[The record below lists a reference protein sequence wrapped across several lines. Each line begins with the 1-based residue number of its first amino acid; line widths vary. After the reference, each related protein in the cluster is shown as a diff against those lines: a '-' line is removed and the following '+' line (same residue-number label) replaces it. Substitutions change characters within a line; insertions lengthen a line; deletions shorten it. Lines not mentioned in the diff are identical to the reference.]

1 METLGDHFKSPVLSV
16 DHATSIL
23 ESANFMRDN
32 KSGYVLVKEGEEYV
46 GVVTDADFTRK
57 VAAENLDPKSTK
69 VSEIMSTPLFT
80 LDASLPM
87 IDANE
92 QMGEKGVRHVSI
104 TENGKIVG
112 MVTAQGLL
120 AYYLKMFRFM
130 Q

>member
-1 METLGDHFKSPVLSV
+1 METLGDHFKSPVFSV
-16 DHATSIL
+16 DHTISIQ
-23 ESANFMRDN
+23 ESAKFMRNN

-57 VAAENLDPKSTK
+57 VAAESLDPKSTK
-69 VSEIMSTPLFT
+69 ISEIMSPPLFT

>member
-1 METLGDHFKSPVLSV
+1 MEMLGDHFKSPVLSV
-16 DHATSIL
+16 DNTSSVQEAAEL
-23 ESANFMRDN
+23 MRS
-32 KSGYVLVKEGEEYV
+32 KKTGYVLVKEGDDYV

-57 VAAENLDPKSTK
+57 VAAENIDPKSTK
-69 VSEIMSTPLFT
+69 ISEIMSTPLFT

>member
-1 METLGDHFKSPVLSV
+1 MFNLLGQKMTNSV
-16 DHATSIL
+16 IMIALCSLLLLACAKPDQSI
-23 ESANFMRDN
+23 
-32 KSGYVLVKEGEEYV
+32 LVKEGDDYV

-57 VAAENLDPKSTK
+57 VAAESLDPKSTK
-69 VSEIMSTPLFT
+69 ISEIMSTPLFT

-112 MVTAQGLL
+112 MVTAPGLL

>member
-16 DHATSIL
+16 DHATAIL

>member
-1 METLGDHFKSPVLSV
+1 METLGDHFKSPGFSV
-16 DHATSIL
+16 DHTISIQ
-23 ESANFMRDN
+23 ESAKFMRNN

-57 VAAENLDPKSTK
+57 VAAESLDPKSTK
-69 VSEIMSTPLFT
+69 ISEIMSTPLFT

>member
-1 METLGDHFKSPVLSV
+1 METLGDNFKSPVLSV
-16 DHATSIL
+16 GRDMSVRETAD
-23 ESANFMRDN
+23 FMRN
-32 KSGYVLVKEGEEYV
+32 KKTGYALVKEGDDYV
-46 GVVTDADFTRK
+46 GIVTDADFTRK
-57 VAAENLDPKSTK
+57 VAAENLDPQSTK
-69 VSEIMSTPLFT
+69 ISEIMSTPLFT

-112 MVTAQGLL
+112 MVTAPGLL

>member
-1 METLGDHFKSPVLSV
+1 METLGDHFKSPVFSV
-16 DHATSIL
+16 DHTISIQ
-23 ESANFMRDN
+23 ESAKFMRNN

>member
-1 METLGDHFKSPVLSV
+1 METLGDHFKSPVFSV
-16 DHATSIL
+16 DHTISIQ
-23 ESANFMRDN
+23 ESAKFMRNN

-57 VAAENLDPKSTK
+57 VAAESLDPKSTK
-69 VSEIMSTPLFT
+69 ISEIMSTPLFT

>member
-1 METLGDHFKSPVLSV
+1 METLGDPFKSPVFSV
-16 DHATSIL
+16 DHTISIQ
-23 ESANFMRDN
+23 ESAKFMRNN

-57 VAAENLDPKSTK
+57 VAAESLDPKSTK
-69 VSEIMSTPLFT
+69 ISEIMSTPLFT

>member
-1 METLGDHFKSPVLSV
+1 MEMLGDHFKSPVLSV
-16 DHATSIL
+16 DNTSSVQEAAEL
-23 ESANFMRDN
+23 MRS
-32 KSGYVLVKEGEEYV
+32 KKTGYVLVKEGEEYV

>member
-57 VAAENLDPKSTK
+57 VAAESLDPKSTK
-69 VSEIMSTPLFT
+69 ISEIMSTPLFT

>member
-1 METLGDHFKSPVLSV
+1 MEMLGDHFKSPVLSV
-16 DHATSIL
+16 DNTSSVQEAAEL
-23 ESANFMRDN
+23 MRN
-32 KSGYVLVKEGEEYV
+32 KKTGYVLVKEGDDYV

-69 VSEIMSTPLFT
+69 ISEIMSTPLFT

-92 QMGEKGVRHVSI
+92 RMGEKGVRHVSI

>member
-1 METLGDHFKSPVLSV
+1 MEMLGDHFKSPVLSV
-16 DHATSIL
+16 DNTSSVQEAAEL
-23 ESANFMRDN
+23 MRS
-32 KSGYVLVKEGEEYV
+32 KKTGYVLVKEGEEYV

-112 MVTAQGLL
+112 MVTAPGLL

>member
-1 METLGDHFKSPVLSV
+1 METLGENFKSPPLSV
-16 DHATSIL
+16 NHSVSIQ
-23 ESANFMRDN
+23 EAAKFMHSKR
-32 KSGYVLVKEGEEYV
+32 SGYILVKEGDDYV

-57 VAAENLDPKSTK
+57 VAAENLDPQSTK
-69 VSEIMSTPLFT
+69 ISEIMSTPLFT

-92 QMGEKGVRHVSI
+92 QMQEKGVRHVSI

-112 MVTAQGLL
+112 MVTAPGLL
-120 AYYLKMFRFM
+120 AYYLKRFRFM

>member
-1 METLGDHFKSPVLSV
+1 METLGEHFKSPVMSINHTSSV
-16 DHATSIL
+16 QQAAEL
-23 ESANFMRDN
+23 MRD
-32 KSGYVLVKEGEEYV
+32 KKAGYVLVKEGDEFV
-46 GVVTDADFTRK
+46 GIVTDADFTRK
-57 VAAENLDPKSTK
+57 VALENLDPQATK
-69 VSEIMSTPLFT
+69 ISEIMSTPLYT
-80 LDASLPM
+80 LEASLPM